1 LRASRPN
8 LFLTRGALCRDRVLD
23 LMDGN
28 VSTDTGLARVAGEL
42 EHLGIKGHGA
52 LHYML
57 PIAQLVELALA
68 RNEGMLSG
76 GGALCV
82 RTGKYTGRSPNDR
95 YIVDTPGVH
104 DDIDWGNVN
113 VPMRH
118 DRFEAIRKK
127 QVEYLRGRDI
137 FVVDAFLGADPLE
150 RMPVR
155 IITELAW
162 QSLFARQLF
171 IRPTNGELAA
181 HRPEFTVIA
190 TPGLKLSPA
199 EDGTRSEAAVAI
211 NFEKRMVLD
220 IATAYAGEMKKSL
233 FSVLNFMLPAKG
245 VFPMHCSANVGADGR
260 TAIFFGLSGTG
271 KTTLSADPERQM
283 IGDDEHGWSEE
294 GIFNFE
300 GGLYAK
306 CINLKRE
313 NEPQIWNSLKF
324 GSVIENVTVD
334 PATRQPDFEDDT
346 VTENTRAGFPVDFI
360 PGAVIPGVGKHP
372 KTVIFLTADAFGV
385 MPPVARLTREG
396 AMYHF
401 LSGFTSKLAGT
412 ERGIIEPVAT
422 FSACFGA
429 PFMPRPPTV
438 YAKLLAERLD
448 RYGATVFLVNTG
460 WLWGPYGVGRRI
472 PIAMTRRIVRAVLGN
487 HLEGAKY
494 LHDPLFKLD
503 VPVEGGDATEALIR
517 PRETWMDKAAYDV
530 AARKLAGM
538 FVENFKKFKDA
549 PREVVEAGPKT
560 G

>member
-1 LRASRPN
+1 
-8 LFLTRGALCRDRVLD
+8 
-23 LMDGN
+23 
-28 VSTDTGLARVAGEL
+28 
-42 EHLGIKGHGA
+42 
-52 LHYML
+52 
-57 PIAQLVELALA
+57 
-68 RNEGMLSG
+68 
-76 GGALCV
+76 
-82 RTGKYTGRSPNDR
+82 
-95 YIVDTPGVH
+95 
-104 DDIDWGNVN
+104 
-113 VPMRH
+113 
-118 DRFEAIRKK
+118 
-127 QVEYLRGRDI
+127 
-137 FVVDAFLGADPLE
+137 
-150 RMPVR
+150 
-155 IITELAW
+155 
-162 QSLFARQLF
+162 
-171 IRPTNGELAA
+171 
-181 HRPEFTVIA
+181 
-190 TPGLKLSPA
+190 LKLSPA

-233 FSVLNFMLPAKG
+233 FSVLNFLLPAKG

-271 KTTLSADPERQM
+271 KTTLSADPKRQM
-283 IGDDEHGWSEE
+283 IGDDEHGWSND
-294 GIFNFE
+294 GVFNFE

-438 YAKLLAERLD
+438 YAELLAERLD
-448 RYGATVFLVNTG
+448 RHGATVFLVNTG

-472 PIAMTRRIVRAVLGN
+472 PIEMTRRIVRAVLDN
-487 HLEGAKY
+487 HMEEAKY
-494 LHDPLFKLD
+494 FHDPLFNLD
-503 VPVEGGDATEALIR
+503 VPMEGGDVTEALLR
-517 PRETWMDKAAYDV
+517 PRETWMDKAGYDI
-530 AARKLAGM
+530 AALKLAGM
-538 FVENFKKFKDA
+538 FVENFKRFKDA
-549 PREVVEAGPKT
+549 PREVVEAGPRT